1 MGYEEEYY
9 FGDCSCSAEDESHR
23 CKVCTGDSPMPM
35 EEVGDEEDDETIDE
49 DDDYDQDDDIQ
60 KDDGIEGQEN
70 KESQVKEKENTGG
83 KVSKR
88 TLGATAGH
96 DGDSDFVE
104 DIELVWHPRFRPNGR
119 KCSFFP
125 TITRS
130 FVSIGPYSLF
140 IGQSALCISLA
151 LMGSQLTISE
161 VFKDMFS
168 LPASNLNTDQS
179 QPIFIDEKAEILAL
193 MIFDLEEH
201 QVRTELT
208 MRKIME

>member
-1 MGYEEEYY
+1 M
-9 FGDCSCSAEDESHR
+9 
-23 CKVCTGDSPMPM
+23 
-35 EEVGDEEDDETIDE
+35 
-49 DDDYDQDDDIQ
+49 
-60 KDDGIEGQEN
+60 
-70 KESQVKEKENTGG
+70 
-83 KVSKR
+83 
-88 TLGATAGH
+88 
-96 DGDSDFVE
+96 
-104 DIELVWHPRFRPNGR
+104 
-119 KCSFFP
+119 
-125 TITRS
+125 
-130 FVSIGPYSLF
+130 SIGPYSLF